1 VETNAYSEEMEQ
13 FISQVRQGA
22 YILMPFDV
30 LDWMSQ
36 GEEAAGQGM
45 EMIGQAVCRPAGK
58 G

>member
-1 VETNAYSEEMEQ
+1 MEQ

-45 EMIGQAVCRPAGK
+45 EMIGQAVCRPAGE